1 MLPISH
7 LCIIATDARIR
18 SRISC
23 IKFPFFFLYVICSF
37 YAALCLCVCSFFVAF
52 RVSGQHRISISGRNI
67 NKSRDAG
74 DEGIWYNEEKALNRY
89 Y

>member
-23 IKFPFFFLYVICSF
+23 IKFPFFFSMLSALSMLLYV
-37 YAALCLCVCSFFVAF
+37 CVCVLFLLLSVSLANIESVLVAETAIN
-52 RVSGQHRISISGRNI
+52 RVTPVMRVFGTMKRKR
-67 NKSRDAG
+67 
-74 DEGIWYNEEKALNRY
+74 
-89 Y
+89 

>member
-23 IKFPFFFLYVICSF
+23 IKFPFFFSMLSALSMLLYV
-37 YAALCLCVCSFFVAF
+37 CVCVLFLLPSVSLANIESVLVAETAIN
-52 RVSGQHRISISGRNI
+52 RVTPVMRVFGTMKRKR
-67 NKSRDAG
+67 
-74 DEGIWYNEEKALNRY
+74 
-89 Y
+89 